1 MEYYYLDDAIYVD
14 KKDGTKVH
22 YFIFDEF
29 EIHYNSIA
37 PLSEDGILI
46 GTVAMIMVM
55 LCWKTAKSVNI

>member
-37 PLSEDGILI
+37 PHTPHNNGIFIL
-46 GTVAMIMVM
+46 
-55 LCWKTAKSVNI
+55 K